1 MNPTFLTYFLG
12 CRTNQAEIEEIE
24 EKLKKLGFSPFVS
37 KTGSPDVVIFNS
49 CVVTQKAEKETANF
63 IRKLRK
69 KYPQAF
75 IAVLGCGSE
84 AFKKDLALLPPADL
98 FLGNQEKEK
107 IIEIL
112 KNKFSPQVPC
122 KVLPTSKYFQSGR
135 ALIKIQEGC
144 DYNCTYCITKILRG
158 KSKSESS
165 QKIIRKINSLPKN
178 IKEIILTGTAIDLW
192 GKDLKPPKNLNYL
205 LSEILKKTKIPKI
218 TLSSLNPNFLNK
230 KLAKLIAQNQRISP
244 FLHLSLQ
251 SGSKK
256 VLKDMGRNCQF
267 NEETPNTKT
276 RDFFLRSCATPPTAE
291 RRLTPQKSCGDSP
304 CSCCNK
310 LKSLTQLIK
319 QQRKEFVLRADIIV
333 GFPTEEEADFQETLQ
348 LIKQLEIAFVHLFT
362 FSPRP
367 GTLAFEKIKNGIWQ
381 DLPKEIKKK
390 RLKILQ
396 GEVKKIRKNVAQKL
410 VGKNIKVLATFQEKN
425 TWYGL
430 AENSFLAKIK
440 TKKNLN
446 QGDLIN
452 TKIVNYKNNLL
463 EVIF

>member
-1 MNPTFLTYFLG
+1 MNLTFLTCFLG

-24 EKLKKLGFSPFVS
+24 ENLKKIGFSPLNKKNGV
-37 KTGSPDVVIFNS
+37 PDIVIFNS
-49 CVVTQKAEKETANF
+49 CVVTQKAERETANF
-63 IRKLRK
+63 IRKLQK

-84 AFKKDLALLPPADL
+84 AFKKGLASLPSADL

-112 KNKFSPQVPC
+112 KNKFSPQIPC
-122 KVLPTSKYFQSGR
+122 QAPPPTSKYFQSGR

-144 DYNCTYCITKILRG
+144 DYNCSYCITKILRG
-158 KSKSESS
+158 KSKSEKPK
-165 QKIIRKINSLPKN
+165 KIIKKINSLPKN

-192 GKDLKPPKNLNYL
+192 GKDLKSPKNLNYL

-218 TLSSLNPNFLNK
+218 TLSSLNPNYLNQ
-230 KLAKLIAQNQRISP
+230 KLAKLIAENQRISP

-251 SGSKK
+251 SGSKR
-256 VLKDMGRNCQF
+256 VLRNMGRNFQF
-267 NEETPNTKT
+267 
-276 RDFFLRSCATPPTAE
+276 
-291 RRLTPQKSCGDSP
+291 
-304 CSCCNK
+304 NK
-310 LKSLTQLIK
+310 LKNLIQLIK
-319 QQRKEFVLRADIIV
+319 QKRREFILRADIIV
-333 GFPTEEEADFQETLQ
+333 GFPTEKEKDFQKTLQ
-348 LIKQLEIAFVHLFT
+348 LIKQLEIAFIHPFP

-367 GTLAFEKIKNGIWQ
+367 GTLAFEKIKNGFWQ

-396 GEVKKIRKNVAQKL
+396 HEVEKIRKNVAQNL
-410 VGKNIKVLATFQEKN
+410 VGKNIKVLTIFQEKN
-425 TWYGL
+425 SWHGL
-430 AENSFLAKIK
+430 AGNSFLVKIK

-446 QGDLIN
+446 QGDLIE
-452 TKIVNYKNNLL
+452 TKIINYKNNSL

>member
-1 MNPTFLTYFLG
+1 MNPTFLTCFLG

-24 EKLKKLGFSPFVS
+24 ENLKKIGFSPLNQ
-37 KTGSPDVVIFNS
+37 KDGIPDIAIFNS
-49 CVVTQKAEKETANF
+49 CVVTQKAERKTANF

-75 IAVLGCGSE
+75 IVVLGCGSE
-84 AFKKDLALLPPADL
+84 AFKKGLASLPSADL
-98 FLGNQEKEK
+98 FLDNQEKRK

-112 KNKFSPQVPC
+112 KNKFSPQIPC
-122 KVLPTSKYFQSGR
+122 QAPPTSKYFQSGR

-158 KSKSESS
+158 KSKSENPK
-165 QKIIRKINSLPKN
+165 KIIKKINSLPKN

-205 LSEILKKTKIPKI
+205 LLEILKKTKIPKI
-218 TLSSLNPNFLNK
+218 TLSSLNPNFLNQ
-230 KLAKLIAQNQRISP
+230 KLTKLIAENKRVSP

-256 VLKDMGRNCQF
+256 VLKNMGRNCQF
-267 NEETPNTKT
+267 N
-276 RDFFLRSCATPPTAE
+276 
-291 RRLTPQKSCGDSP
+291 
-304 CSCCNK
+304 K
-310 LKSLTQLIK
+310 LKSLIQLIK
-319 QQRKEFVLRADIIV
+319 HQREEFVLRADIIV
-333 GFPTEEEADFQETLQ
+333 GFPTEKEKDFQETLQ
-348 LIKQLEIAFVHLFT
+348 LIKQLEIAFIHPFP

-367 GTLAFEKIKNGIWQ
+367 GTLAFEKIKNGVWQ
-381 DLPKEIKKK
+381 DLPKETKKK
-390 RLKILQ
+390 RLKTLQ
-396 GEVKKIRKNVAQKL
+396 NEVEKIRKNVAQKL
-410 VGKNIKVLATFQEKN
+410 VGQNIKVLTIFQEKN
-425 TWYGL
+425 SWYGL

-446 QGDLIN
+446 PGDLIE
-452 TKIVNYKNNLL
+452 TKITNYKNNYL

>member
-1 MNPTFLTYFLG
+1 MNPTFLTCFLG

-24 EKLKKLGFSPFVS
+24 EELKKLGFSPFVS
-37 KTGSPDVVIFNS
+37 KTGSPDVIIFNS

-84 AFKKDLALLPPADL
+84 AFKRGLTSLPPADL
-98 FLGNQEKEK
+98 FLGNQEREK

-122 KVLPTSKYFQSGR
+122 QVIPTSKYFQSGR

-144 DYNCTYCITKILRG
+144 YYNCTYCITKILRG

-165 QKIIRKINSLPKN
+165 QKIIRKINLLPKN

-205 LSEILKKTKIPKI
+205 LSKILKKTKIPKI

-230 KLAKLIAQNQRISP
+230 KLTRLIAENQRISP

-251 SGSKK
+251 SGSEK
-256 VLKDMGRNCQF
+256 VLKDMGRICQF
-267 NEETPNTKT
+267 
-276 RDFFLRSCATPPTAE
+276 
-291 RRLTPQKSCGDSP
+291 
-304 CSCCNK
+304 NK
-310 LKSLTQLIK
+310 LKSLIQLIK

-333 GFPTEEEADFQETLQ
+333 GFPTEEEKDFQKTLQ
-348 LIKQLEIAFVHLFT
+348 LIKQLEIAFVHSFT

-390 RLKILQ
+390 RLRILQ
-396 GEVKKIRKNVAQKL
+396 SEVEKIRKNTAQKL
-410 VGKNIKVLATFQEKN
+410 IGKKIKVLTTFQEK
-425 TWYGL
+425 
-430 AENSFLAKIK
+430 K
-440 TKKNLN
+440 
-446 QGDLIN
+446 
-452 TKIVNYKNNLL
+452 
-463 EVIF
+463 

>member
-1 MNPTFLTYFLG
+1 MDPTFLTCFLG

-24 EKLKKLGFSPFVS
+24 EKLKKIGFFPFVS
-37 KTGSPDVVIFNS
+37 KTGSPDVIIFNS

-69 KYPQAF
+69 QYPQSF
-75 IAVLGCGSE
+75 IVVLGCGSE
-84 AFKKDLALLPPADL
+84 AFKRDLASLPPADL
-98 FLGNQEKEK
+98 FLGNQEREK
-107 IIEIL
+107 IVEIL
-112 KNKFSPQVPC
+112 KNKFSPQAPC
-122 KVLPTSKYFQSGR
+122 QAISTSKYFQSGR

-158 KSKSESS
+158 KSKSESPD
-165 QKIIRKINSLPKN
+165 KIIKKINSLPKN

-230 KLAKLIAQNQRISP
+230 KLAKLIAQKQRISP

-267 NEETPNTKT
+267 N
-276 RDFFLRSCATPPTAE
+276 
-291 RRLTPQKSCGDSP
+291 
-304 CSCCNK
+304 K
-310 LKSLTQLIK
+310 LKSLIQLIK

-333 GFPTEEEADFQETLQ
+333 GFPTEEEKDFQETLQ
-348 LIKQLEIAFVHLFT
+348 LIKQLEIAFVHPFT

-367 GTLAFEKIKNGIWQ
+367 GTLAFEKIKNGFWR

-390 RLKILQ
+390 RLKFLRS
-396 GEVKKIRKNVAQKL
+396 EVEKIRKNTAQKL
-410 VGKNIKVLATFQEKN
+410 IGKKIKVLTTFQEKN
-425 TWYGL
+425 NWYGL
-430 AENSFLAKIK
+430 VENSFLAKIK
-440 TKKNLN
+440 TKKVLK
-446 QGDLIN
+446 QGELIN
-452 TKIVNYKNNLL
+452 TKIINYKNNLL